1 MRVDIYRRAEAGG
14 KLSHLAVPAGRRIPQ
29 EAINIDWQNEA
40 SGQEMD
46 ETLPRW
52 EAYGIE
58 RPQEQIRT
66 KGYAI
71 TSLHEMT
78 D

>member
-1 MRVDIYRRAEAGG
+1 MASPR
-14 KLSHLAVPAGRRIPQ
+14 KCCWS
-29 EAINIDWQNEA
+29 AINTDWQNEA
-40 SGQEMD
+40 SGRELD